1 MKIKINI
8 IAKYHFTYFEIWVIQ
23 LFVQQSDILEIY
35 SIFYAETI
43 EAFLWKTSPLKTFAK
58 MS

>member
-8 IAKYHFTYFEIWVIQ
+8 IAKYHCTYFEIWVIQ
-23 LFVQQSDILEIY
+23 LLSDILEIY